1 MIFKRLYD
9 ILQHYKKYFLKEED
23 ENGVILCEKEKIR
36 QEIRTLKKN
45 LTEEEKQQSA
55 ESVFRKIE
63 SSPEFIKAK
72 TILLYWSMPDELPT
86 HEFIRKWSKTKSMLL
101 PVVKGHHMT
110 IRPFSTEDCLAK
122 GDWSVME
129 PMTGSD
135 YLKLVDLVIVPGVA
149 FDRKK
154 RRLGR
159 GKGYYDRYFK
169 NKKLEKW
176 GICYDFQVLDNIPV
190 ASFDIMM
197 NKIITPSEI
206 IL

>member
-1 MIFKRLYD
+1 MIFNRLSKL
-9 ILQHYKKYFLKEED
+9 LQKYKISFLRNED
-23 ENGVILCEKEKIR
+23 ENEAIISEKENIR
-36 QEIRTLKKN
+36 QEIRSLKKN
-45 LTEEEKQQSA
+45 LTDEEKKNSA
-55 ESVFRKIE
+55 TAVFNKIE
-63 SSPEFIKAK
+63 SRPEFIKAK

-86 HEFIRKWSKTKSMLL
+86 HDFIKKWCYSKSVLL

-110 IRPFSTEDCLAK
+110 IRPFSTEAGLAQ

-129 PMTGSD
+129 PMTGND
-135 YLKLVDLVIVPGVA
+135 YLKMVDLVIVPGIA
-149 FDRKK
+149 FDRNK

-176 GICYDFQVLDNIPV
+176 GICYDFQIYDNIPV
-190 ASFDIMM
+190 ASFDITM
-197 NKIITPSEI
+197 NKVFTPSEI